1 METYTWKREQDSVE
15 FTFKISIG
23 ERLDRF
29 DKEGVLE
36 YVEFYLGK
44 YLLNDTT
51 FGREHML
58 EFLTKLE
65 KISFLGLILDDNC
78 FINDWTDEDMKNL
91 KCWLTNTLTPIEEQ
105 RKVKI
110 DKITNKINAIV

>member
-29 DKEGVLE
+29 DKEGILE
-36 YVEFYLGK
+36 YVQFYLGK
-44 YLLNDTT
+44 YLLDDTT

-58 EFLTKLE
+58 NSLVKLD
-65 KISFLGLILDDNC
+65 KNSFLNLILDGNC
-78 FINDWTDEDMKNL
+78 FINDWTDEDMINL
-91 KCWLTNTLTPIEEQ
+91 KCWLTNVLTPIEEQ

-110 DKITNKINAIV
+110 DKITSKINATV

>member
-15 FTFKISIG
+15 FTFKIVVG

-36 YVEFYLGK
+36 SVEFHLGK
-44 YLLNDTT
+44 YMLNDTT

-58 EFLTKLE
+58 DLLTKLN
-65 KISFLGLILDDNC
+65 KKSFLGLILDG
-78 FINDWTDEDMKNL
+78 
-91 KCWLTNTLTPIEEQ
+91 
-105 RKVKI
+105 
-110 DKITNKINAIV
+110 NAGVDGNAGNVGTVIC